1 MPVVTLAAILGHAD
15 LRSVMKY
22 VHVRQE
28 SQDREMELFEAKNIS
43 ESKRWS
49 GFGPVGNPENREIEG
64 LCGKRREGLSD
75 RKIN

>member
-1 MPVVTLAAILGHAD
+1 MPVATLAAILGHDD
-15 LRSVMKY
+15 LGSVMKY

-28 SQDREMELFEAKNIS
+28 SLDREMERFEAKNIS

-49 GFGPVGNPENREIEG
+49 GFGPVEPPENREIAG
-64 LCGKRREGLSD
+64 SAGNCREPLSD